1 MLKAPGFRS
10 RTFQRDQY
18 NSRGGMLETI
28 GHYKVLDRIG
38 SGGIGDVFRAR
49 DTKVGRTVALKVVAP
64 DITADP
70 EKRARFLSDTQ
81 RLTALTH
88 PNIATVYEVAEDHG
102 VVYLALE
109 FVPGEPLRRLIA
121 GGGLNARRAI
131 EYAIQ
136 MADALAEAHAV
147 GITHQDLTTANVVIT
162 PKGSVKILE
171 FGLASWTRSGR
182 LRGSHDDVFSLGAV
196 VFEMITGKP
205 FDARVSAA
213 ARPATVGREV
223 PHELDPIVA
232 RMLLQD
238 GQAPYESP
246 ATVAADLRAAAE
258 AIDRRTASVEQPL
271 PMPARRQRG
280 AGLQWLIVLVVLVAV
295 ALVWLVMRR

>member
-1 MLKAPGFRS
+1 MP
-10 RTFQRDQY
+10 
-18 NSRGGMLETI
+18 ETI
-28 GHYKVLDRIG
+28 GHYKILDRIG

-49 DTKVGRTVALKVVAP
+49 DTKVGRTVALKVVSP

-70 EKRARFLSDTQ
+70 ERRAQFLSDTN

-88 PNIATVYEVAEDHG
+88 PNIATVYEVAEDQG
-102 VVYLALE
+102 VMYLAVE

-136 MADALAEAHAV
+136 IADALAEAHAV
-147 GITHQDLTTANVVIT
+147 GIVHHDLTTANVVIT

-171 FGLASWTRSGR
+171 LGLASWTRSGR
-182 LRGSHDDVFSLGAV
+182 SRGSQDDVFSLGTV
-196 VFEMITGKP
+196 MFEMITGKP
-205 FDARVSAA
+205 FDPRVSAA
-213 ARPATVGREV
+213 ARPTTVGREV

-232 RMLLQD
+232 RMLTQD
-238 GQAPYESP
+238 GSAAYESP
-246 ATVAADLRAAAE
+246 ATAAAELRAAAE
-258 AIDRRTASVEQPL
+258 AIDRRTASVEQPH

-280 AGLQWLIVLVVLVAV
+280 PGLLWLIVLAVLVAAAV
-295 ALVWLVMRR
+295 AWLVIRR